1 MLLTLTLFC
10 FLVTCLCK
18 RIVDI
23 QPSPTSRGLSGAVS
37 GVSSGGY
44 MGAEGGVGVGGG
56 GDGNPG
62 LPVSVEGR
70 IRKGVDLARDG
81 KEGLFQVTGTVIHIG
96 W

>member
-1 MLLTLTLFC
+1 
-10 FLVTCLCK
+10 
-18 RIVDI
+18 
-23 QPSPTSRGLSGAVS
+23 
-37 GVSSGGY
+37 